1 MNIFDETINDLF
13 KKRTLKVN
21 PETNLISAIT
31 SLASAGVL
39 IENRYSIK
47 ATNDGTYITFLAT
60 DLQWEVIKMLL
71 DNMDKF
77 IEKAMKESG
86 FEDLLKDRP

>member
-47 ATNDGTYITFLAT
+47 ATNDGTHITFLAT